1 MVVVIMVGISIALMF
16 WLVALYSCI
25 KVAARADRIAEE
37 FLLGEGDK
45 GEDPAAALRTG
56 EEHFIHPRVP

>member
-37 FLLGEGDK
+37 FLLGEG
-45 GEDPAAALRTG
+45 
-56 EEHFIHPRVP
+56 EHGGSQS